1 MYSCYGIVFEGRAF
15 FGNESARNVLI
26 LEIDN
31 SSTSH
36 TYNRKNNF
44 LVLVQEDILV
54 LMEALVHQKKVK

>member
-1 MYSCYGIVFEGRAF
+1 MYSCYGIVFEGTAF

-31 SSTSH
+31 SSSSH